1 MMDTARKTA
10 TGCRLVLASSSPR
23 RRELLAGAGV
33 EFEVVPPPIDEP
45 TGDCRRVG
53 PVQQAEALAFF
64 KAAAVH
70 ELHRDAWVLAA
81 DTIVALDGVILGK
94 PDDEAGARGM
104 LRTLSGTRHAV
115 ITGVALLSPGGT
127 RRLAAAQTYVT
138 MQAMSDA
145 EIDEYIAGGEWV
157 GKAGSYAIQESA
169 DRFVESVE
177 GSFTNVV
184 GLPMELVTR
193 LLDKKARSVDGAE
206 PFGEM
211 PPWPQDID

>member
-1 MMDTARKTA
+1 MKE
-10 TGCRLVLASSSPR
+10 ASSVS
-23 RRELLAGAGV
+23 
-33 EFEVVPPPIDEP
+33 
-45 TGDCRRVG
+45 
-53 PVQQAEALAFF
+53 
-64 KAAAVH
+64 
-70 ELHRDAWVLAA
+70 
-81 DTIVALDGVILGK
+81 
-94 PDDEAGARGM
+94 
-104 LRTLSGTRHAV
+104 
-115 ITGVALLSPGGT
+115 

-193 LLDKKARSVDGAE
+193 LLDKKDRSVDGAE